1 MFKLVAG
8 AATETFTGEVAS
20 RTFETLEEAEKM
32 MRDWAR
38 FGVDNLCDEANSL
51 RIFDQ
56 RGQLVKT
63 WSRRLKQAV

>member
-8 AATETFTGEVAS
+8 AATDSFAGEVAS
-20 RTFETLEEAEKM
+20 RTFDTLEEAERI
-32 MRDWAR
+32 MRNWAR

-56 RGQLVKT
+56 RGELVKT
-63 WSRRLKQAV
+63 WSRRLKRAV